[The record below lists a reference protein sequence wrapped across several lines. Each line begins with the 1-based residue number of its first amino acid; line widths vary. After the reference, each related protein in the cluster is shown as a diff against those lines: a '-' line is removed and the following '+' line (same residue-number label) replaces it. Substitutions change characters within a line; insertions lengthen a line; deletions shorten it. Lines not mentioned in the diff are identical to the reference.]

1 MKVDHLRY
9 FLAAAS
15 ESSFSAAGSKMHISP
30 TSIGYAIDK
39 LEEQLNT
46 SLFVRIPSKGLSLT
60 PDGIFLQEH
69 AIKILDDMESIENN
83 FSGSNSLRGELVV
96 GCQEV
101 FMWSLVPRAISIM
114 AIRYPDLQISMVL
127 TDVGKDFALLDKG
140 KIDVLLTFTL
150 KTLDSK
156 SYDVFELA
164 HPELFA
170 MMRAG
175 HPLDD
180 GEESASLKELGQYPQ
195 VMNNEPTSFDLIK
208 DIYNK
213 HGLFPSTGFTSN
225 LSSGAQSIVGVSD
238 CIAAKFSRPA
248 SNLSP
253 LGDKLVYKK
262 IHEETQRPTIIAA
275 KIKTRFT
282 NGRTKRQ
289 AFIEVCDELFNT
301 GQMREHF
308 FY

>member
-1 MKVDHLRY
+1 
-9 FLAAAS
+9 
-15 ESSFSAAGSKMHISP
+15 
-30 TSIGYAIDK
+30 
-39 LEEQLNT
+39 
-46 SLFVRIPSKGLSLT
+46 
-60 PDGIFLQEH
+60 
-69 AIKILDDMESIENN
+69 
-83 FSGSNSLRGELVV
+83 
-96 GCQEV
+96 
-101 FMWSLVPRAISIM
+101 M
-114 AIRYPDLQISMVL
+114 AIRYPDLQISMVH
-127 TDVGKDFALLDKG
+127 TDIGKDFALLDKG

-150 KTLDSK
+150 QTPDSK

-238 CIAAKFSRPA
+238 CIAARFSRPA

-262 IHEETQRPTIIAA
+262 IHEETERPTIIAA